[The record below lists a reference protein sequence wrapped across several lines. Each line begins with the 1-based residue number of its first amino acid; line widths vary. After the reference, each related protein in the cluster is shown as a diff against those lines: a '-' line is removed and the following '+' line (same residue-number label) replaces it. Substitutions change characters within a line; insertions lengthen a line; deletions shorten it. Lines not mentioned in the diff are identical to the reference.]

1 MVSLKTLQARLSRKV
16 PDSHKHM
23 TVYGTQELTTFT
35 CVVCMQ
41 KGYLSEAYLESK
53 TKRKHNSHVR
63 PFHASCYL
71 ETNGKVP
78 RKKEPSATLLNFI
91 MEQL

>member
-1 MVSLKTLQARLSRKV
+1 
-16 PDSHKHM
+16 M

-35 CVVCMQ
+35 CVVCKQ
-41 KGYLSEAYLESK
+41 KGYLSEAYLESRS
-53 TKRKHNSHVR
+53 KRKHHSDVR
-63 PFHASCYL
+63 PFHASCYN

-78 RKKEPSATLLNFI
+78 RPKETSATLIEFI